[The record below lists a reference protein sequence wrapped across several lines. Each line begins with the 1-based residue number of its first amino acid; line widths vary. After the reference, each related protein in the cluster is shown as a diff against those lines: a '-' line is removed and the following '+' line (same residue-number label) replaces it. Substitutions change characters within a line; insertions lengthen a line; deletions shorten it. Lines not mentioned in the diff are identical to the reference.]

1 MKSENIRKISPT
13 SDHFILSLPL
23 FSAPCPTGHWPG
35 PRSPVPSENL
45 SPKVMAQPGTGKAAW
60 EWLVS
65 YGGELWLS
73 HSSNYGN
80 YGK

>member
-1 MKSENIRKISPT
+1 
-13 SDHFILSLPL
+13 
-23 FSAPCPTGHWPG
+23 
-35 PRSPVPSENL
+35 
-45 SPKVMAQPGTGKAAW
+45 MAQPGTRGKAAW
-60 EWLVS
+60 EWLVVS